1 MSTIED
7 GISKALSYLNI
18 QREGRISLKK
28 EQETATKE
36 LLSGNDVLAVL
47 PTGFGKSLIY
57 TIFALARE
65 EIMSTNTCAIIV
77 SPLKSIVDDQIAEM
91 ESSNCK
97 AMELSSDNFA
107 SISTNPPQFLY
118 CTAEMATDKRFLD
131 ILKDKNSALHA
142 AVSAIVVDECHTVDS
157 WTAGRR

>member
-18 QREGRISLKK
+18 QREGRILLKK

-77 SPLKSIVDDQIAEM
+77 SHYRRPNSRDGVVKLQVYTATWINDRNFYLRALIWQQIVHVQIKF
-91 ESSNCK
+91 N
-97 AMELSSDNFA
+97 
-107 SISTNPPQFLY
+107 
-118 CTAEMATDKRFLD
+118 
-131 ILKDKNSALHA
+131 
-142 AVSAIVVDECHTVDS
+142 
-157 WTAGRR
+157 

>member
-18 QREGRISLKK
+18 QGEGRILLKK
-28 EQETATKE
+28 EQETATKK

-57 TIFALARE
+57 TIFALARG

-77 SPLKSIVDDQIAEM
+77 SPLKSIIDDQIAEM
-91 ESSNCK
+91 KSLNGK
-97 AMELSSDNFA
+97 
-107 SISTNPPQFLY
+107 STRQLGL
-118 CTAEMATDKRFLD
+118 TIATFTCVL
-131 ILKDKNSALHA
+131 
-142 AVSAIVVDECHTVDS
+142 
-157 WTAGRR
+157 

>member
-18 QREGRISLKK
+18 QREGSVLLKK
-28 EQETATKE
+28 ERETATKE

-47 PTGFGKSLIY
+47 PTDFGKSLIY

-77 SPLKSIVDDQIAEM
+77 SPLKSIIDDQIAEM
-91 ESSNCK
+91 ESLNCK
-97 AMELSSDNFA
+97 STRQLGLTMSSLLLLACFDMT
-107 SISTNPPQFLY
+107 TNRP
-118 CTAEMATDKRFLD
+118 RS
-131 ILKDKNSALHA
+131 N
-142 AVSAIVVDECHTVDS
+142 
-157 WTAGRR
+157 